1 MFRNIIVL
9 MLALVMLVMGCSIPG
24 SDALE
29 MEPDGTG
36 GLELTEST
44 NTTNTTED
52 DSIIGTLKGAFT
64 DIIDAFVG
72 IIVIPFEV
80 IIDVFSAWG
89 QTLGTWWGPLL
100 GGVVLFGLY
109 LLIRFAFASDKF
121 FDLFS

>member
-1 MFRNIIVL
+1 
-9 MLALVMLVMGCSIPG
+9 MLVMGCSIPG